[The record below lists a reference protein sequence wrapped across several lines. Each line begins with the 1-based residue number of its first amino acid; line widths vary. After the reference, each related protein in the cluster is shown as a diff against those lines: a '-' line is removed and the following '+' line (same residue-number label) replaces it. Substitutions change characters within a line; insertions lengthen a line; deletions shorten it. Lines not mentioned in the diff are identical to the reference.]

1 LQSIFVNL
9 KNNEIVVIIFKK
21 KRVSRMI
28 TNTELEYKGD
38 LYPSEI
44 VSFKQ
49 EGDSVYFHTDNSV
62 ILKLTVL
69 RDSMIRFRYTTKG
82 YFSND
87 FSYAIDKSHSHGYNF
102 LEVTEDNHHYQIKTS
117 KVQCRIQKIDMR
129 VSIYDLNE
137 NVLLE
142 DELGFHWEES
152 YEYGGNIVKMS
163 KASKDGECFY
173 GLGDKATQL
182 NLKGKRV
189 ENFATDQYAFSKDQ
203 EPLYKVVPFYIGLQ
217 KKESYGIFFDN
228 TFRTYFDFC
237 HERRNVTS
245 FWAEGG
251 EMNYYFIYGP
261 LMQDV
266 VTTYTDL
273 TGKPELPPL
282 WALGYHQC
290 KWSYYPESNVKE
302 VAAKFRE
309 LQIPCDA
316 IYLDIDYMDGFRCF
330 IWNKNYFPD
339 PKRMVAELAEDGFKT
354 IVIIDPGIKIDKEYS
369 IYKEALEKDYFCKR
383 ADGPFMK
390 GKVWPGECNFPDYT
404 NPEVRE
410 WWAGLFKELISD
422 IGVKGV
428 WNDMN
433 EPAVMEV
440 PNKTFPMDV
449 RHNYDG
455 NPCSHRKAHN
465 IYGTQMARATY
476 HGVKRFAYPKRP
488 FVITRSAYAGAQ
500 RYTSSWTGDNVA
512 SWEHLWIANIQVQ
525 RMCISGM
532 GFTGSDIGGFAE
544 QPSGEL
550 YARWIQL
557 GVFHPFCRT
566 HSSGDHGD
574 QEPWAFDEEV
584 IDITRKFVNLRYQLL
599 PYLYT
604 MFWQYIEEGIPML
617 KPLVYYDQD
626 DTQTHYRNDEF
637 IFGNQILV
645 CPILEPNSL
654 GRRMYIPNGQWYNY
668 WTNEFI
674 SGGKEIWVDTK
685 FDQIPIFV
693 KAGAII
699 PKYPVQQYVGEKEI
713 TELTLDL
720 YFNEGKEKS
729 EIYEDA
735 QDGYDYKK
743 GRYSLLSL
751 QTIGKEKEL
760 IVQLHK
766 EGKYITSYS
775 TFKIN
780 LFGLPFSVKEIE
792 IDNVKIDFDR
802 KSLDKENYLIID
814 KEFTELHI
822 IGN

>member
-1 LQSIFVNL
+1 
-9 KNNEIVVIIFKK
+9 
-21 KRVSRMI
+21 MI
-28 TNTELEYKGD
+28 TNTELEFKGD
-38 LYPSEI
+38 LYPSKI
-44 VSFKQ
+44 VSF
-49 EGDSVYFHTDNSV
+49 EHDADSVYFHTGNSV
-62 ILKLTVL
+62 ILKVTVL
-69 RDSMIRFRYTTKG
+69 RDSLIRFRYTTKG
-82 YFSND
+82 YFSKD
-87 FSYAIDKSHSHGYNF
+87 FSYAIDKNYSQGYNF
-102 LEVTEDNHHYQIKTS
+102 LEVTEEAEFYKIHTS
-117 KVQCRIQKIDMR
+117 KVKCTIQKRDLR
-129 VSIYDLNE
+129 VSILDLN
-137 NVLLE
+137 NNILLE

-152 YEYGGNIVKMS
+152 YEFGGNVVKMS

-173 GLGDKATQL
+173 GLGDKATQM
-182 NLKGKRV
+182 NLKGKRL
-189 ENFATDQYAFSKDQ
+189 ENFATDQYAFQKDQ

-217 KKESYGIFFDN
+217 NKQAYGIFFDN
-228 TFRTYFDFC
+228 TFRTFFDFC
-237 HERRNVTS
+237 HERRNITS
-245 FWAEGG
+245 FWSEGG

-261 LMQDV
+261 HMEDV
-266 VTTYTDL
+266 VTSYTDL

-309 LQIPCDA
+309 LKIPCDA
-316 IYLDIDYMDGFRCF
+316 IYLDIDYMEGFRCF
-330 IWNKNYFPD
+330 TWNKEFFPD

-354 IVIIDPGIKIDKEYS
+354 VVIIDPGIKIDKEYS
-369 IYKEALEKDYFCKR
+369 VYKEALEKDYFCKR
-383 ADGPFMK
+383 ADGPYMK

-449 RHNYDG
+449 RHDYDG

-488 FVITRSAYAGAQ
+488 FIITRSAYAGAQ
-500 RYTSSWTGDNVA
+500 RYSSSWTGDNVA
-512 SWEHLWIANIQVQ
+512 TWEHLWIANIQVQ
-525 RMCISGM
+525 RMSISGM

-550 YARWIQL
+550 YTRWVQL
-557 GVFHPFCRT
+557 AVFHPFCRT

-584 IDITRKFVNLRYQLL
+584 IDITRKFVNLRYQFL

-617 KPLVYYDQD
+617 KPLVYYDQA

-645 CPILEPNSL
+645 CPILEPNAI
-654 GRRMYIPNGQWYNY
+654 GRRMYIPSGQWYNY
-668 WTNEFI
+668 WTNNLVT
-674 SGGKEIWVDTK
+674 GGKEIWVDTK
-685 FDQIPIFV
+685 YDEIPVFV
-693 KAGAII
+693 KAGSVI
-699 PKYPVQQYVGEKEI
+699 PKYPVQQYVGELEFD
-713 TELTLDL
+713 ELTLDL
-720 YFNEGKEKS
+720 YYKEGKEKS
-729 EIYEDA
+729 VVYEDA

-743 GRYSLLSL
+743 GRYSFLTFQL
-751 QTIGKEKEL
+751 TGKDTEL
-760 IVQLHK
+760 NIQLHK
-766 EGKYITSYS
+766 EGKYDTSYS
-775 TFKIN
+775 KYKIN
-780 LFGLPFSVKEIE
+780 LIGLPFKITSIE
-792 IDNVKIDFDR
+792 IDNEKFATDMEALERD
-802 KSLDKENYLIID
+802 SYLIVV
-814 KEFTELHI
+814 KEFNVLHI
-822 IGN
+822 TGE

>member
-1 LQSIFVNL
+1 
-9 KNNEIVVIIFKK
+9 
-21 KRVSRMI
+21 MI

-38 LYPSEI
+38 LYPTKI
-44 VSFKQ
+44 VSF
-49 EGDSVYFHTDNSV
+49 EHEVDSICFHTENSV
-62 ILKLTVL
+62 ILKVTVL
-69 RDSMIRFRYTTKG
+69 RDSLIRFRFTTKG

-102 LEVTEDNHHYQIKTS
+102 LEVSEVEEYYQIRTS
-117 KVQCRIQKIDMR
+117 KVKCRIQKIDMR
-129 VSIYDLNE
+129 LSIYDLEDNII
-137 NVLLE
+137 LE

-182 NLKGKRV
+182 NLKGKRL
-189 ENFATDQYAFSKDQ
+189 ENFATDQYAFQKDQ

-217 KKESYGIFFDN
+217 NKQSYGIFFDN

-245 FWAEGG
+245 YWAEGG

-261 LMQDV
+261 QMQDV

-290 KWSYYPESNVKE
+290 KWSYYPESNLKE

-309 LQIPCDA
+309 LKIPCDA
-316 IYLDIDYMDGFRCF
+316 LYLDIDYMEGFRCF
-330 IWNKNYFPD
+330 TWNKEYFPD

-354 IVIIDPGIKIDKEYS
+354 VVIIDPGIKIDKEYAV
-369 IYKEALEKDYFCKR
+369 YKEALEKDYFCKR
-383 ADGPFMK
+383 ADGPYMK

-404 NPEVRE
+404 NPLVRE
-410 WWAGLFKELISD
+410 WWAGLFKELISE

-449 RHNYDG
+449 RHDYDG

-512 SWEHLWIANIQVQ
+512 TWEHLWIANIQVQ
-525 RMCISGM
+525 RMSISGM

-550 YARWIQL
+550 YSRWIQL

-617 KPLVYYDQD
+617 KPLVYYDQED
-626 DTQTHYRNDEF
+626 IQTHYRNDEF
-637 IFGNQILV
+637 VFGNQILV
-645 CPILEPNSL
+645 CPILEPNAL
-654 GRRMYIPNGQWYNY
+654 GRRMYIPRGYWYNY
-668 WTNEFI
+668 WTNEKVK
-674 SGGKEIWVDTK
+674 GGKEIWVDTK

-693 KAGAII
+693 KAGAVI
-699 PKYPVQQYVGEKEI
+699 PKYPVQQYVGELEFD
-713 TELTLDL
+713 ELTLDV
-720 YFNEGKEKS
+720 YYKEGKEKS
-729 EIYEDA
+729 VVYEDA

-743 GRYSLLSL
+743 GRYSFLSF
-751 QTIGKEKEL
+751 QATGKEKEL
-760 IVQLHK
+760 IIQLHK
-766 EGKYITSYS
+766 EGKYDTNY
-775 TFKIN
+775 TKYKIN
-780 LFGLPFSVKEIE
+780 LIGLPFKVKMIE
-792 IDNVKIDFDR
+792 IDNVEVSFDR
-802 KSLDKENYLIID
+802 NTLENESYLIVD
-814 KEFTELHI
+814 KGFTSFHI
-822 IGN
+822 TGE

>member
-1 LQSIFVNL
+1 
-9 KNNEIVVIIFKK
+9 
-21 KRVSRMI
+21 MI
-28 TNTELEYKGD
+28 TNTSLEYKGD
-38 LYPSEI
+38 LYPSKI
-44 VSFKQ
+44 VSFEH
-49 EGDSVYFHTDNSV
+49 EGDSIFFNTDNNV
-62 ILKLTVL
+62 ILKVTVL
-69 RDSMIRFRYTTKG
+69 RDSLIRFRFTTKG

-87 FSYAIDKSHSHGYNF
+87 FSYAIDKTQLHGYNF
-102 LEVTEDNHHYQIKTS
+102 LELTEEETYFQIRTS
-117 KVQCRIQKIDMR
+117 KVKCKIQKADLR
-129 VSIYDLNE
+129 LSIYDLND
-137 NVLLE
+137 LLILE

-163 KASKDGECFY
+163 KSSKDGECFY
-173 GLGDKATQL
+173 GLGDKATQM
-182 NLKGKRV
+182 NLKGKRL
-189 ENFATDQYAFSKDQ
+189 ENFATDQYAYQKDQ
-203 EPLYKVVPFYIGLQ
+203 EPLYKVVPFYIGLHNKQ
-217 KKESYGIFFDN
+217 SYGIFFDN
-228 TFRTYFDFC
+228 TFRTFFDFC
-237 HERRNVTS
+237 QERRNVSS

-261 LMQDV
+261 QMQDV

-282 WALGYHQC
+282 WVLGYHQC
-290 KWSYYPESNVKE
+290 KWSYYPESKVKE
-302 VAAKFRE
+302 ITSKFRE
-309 LQIPCDA
+309 LKIPCDA
-316 IYLDIDYMDGFRCF
+316 IYLDIDYMEGFRCF
-330 IWNKNYFPD
+330 TWNKNYFPD

-354 IVIIDPGIKIDKEYS
+354 IVIIDPGIKIDKDYWV
-369 IYKEALEKDYFCKR
+369 YQEALEKDYFCKR
-383 ADGPFMK
+383 ADGPYMK

-404 NPEVRE
+404 NPVVRE

-449 RHNYDG
+449 RHVYDG

-476 HGVKRFAYPKRP
+476 HGVKRFTYPKRP
-488 FVITRSAYAGAQ
+488 FVITRSAYSGAQ

-512 SWEHLWIANIQVQ
+512 TWEHLWLANIQVQ
-525 RMCISGM
+525 RMSISGM

-544 QPSGEL
+544 QPTGEL

-566 HSSGDHGD
+566 HSSGDHGN

-584 IDITRKFVNLRYQLL
+584 INITRKFVSLRYQLL

-617 KPLVYYDQD
+617 KPLVYYDQE

-645 CPILEPNSL
+645 CPILEPNAV
-654 GRRMYIPNGQWYNY
+654 GRRMYIPRGEWYNY
-668 WTNEFI
+668 WNNEF
-674 SGGKEIWVDTK
+674 STGGREVWIDTK
-685 FDQIPIFV
+685 FDEIPVFV

-699 PKYPVQQYVGEKEI
+699 PKYPVQQYVGELEFD
-713 TELTLDL
+713 ELTLDL
-720 YFNEGKEKS
+720 YFKNGKEKS
-729 EIYEDA
+729 VVYEDA

-743 GRYSLLSL
+743 GRYSFLSFR
-751 QTIGKEKEL
+751 TIGKEKEL

-766 EGKYITSYS
+766 EGKFDTPYS
-775 TFKIN
+775 KYKIN
-780 LFGLPFSVKEIE
+780 LIGLPFKVTEIE
-792 IDNVKIDFDR
+792 IDNEIIAFDKITFE
-802 KSLDKENYLIID
+802 ENHFLIVD
-814 KEFTELHI
+814 KEFSELHI
-822 IGN
+822 SGE